1 VFQYVCNR
9 KTVLFYRYGMATE
22 HFNAGKPNMNRYVYA
37 KVFHMI

>member
-1 VFQYVCNR
+1 
-9 KTVLFYRYGMATE
+9 MATE